1 MRGGKDNTAFL
12 QKLKNG
18 EKLTDAAV
26 KAIEGAAQMLR
37 QSGYKVDVKGDVK
50 LDVKGDV
57 KVDEKGGLFS
67 IFKLFR

>member
-37 QSGYKVDVKGDVK
+37 QSGWRETKEEGV
-50 LDVKGDV
+50 
-57 KVDEKGGLFS
+57 
-67 IFKLFR
+67 R

>member
-1 MRGGKDNTAFL
+1 MLVMRGGKDNTAFL

-37 QSGYKVDVKGDVK
+37 QSGWRETKEEGV
-50 LDVKGDV
+50 
-57 KVDEKGGLFS
+57 
-67 IFKLFR
+67 R